1 MGEPLLDVRDLRVY
15 FPVFKG
21 FVQRLL
27 GGGEAVVHAVDGV
40 SFSIEEGEVFGLVGE
55 SGCGKSTIAK
65 TLVGLVRPTSG
76 KILFRG
82 EDVTGMDRQ
91 TLFRLRERIQMVHQD
106 AHAALSPAMTIGE
119 AIADVFRAHGIISEA
134 GERVPVRSDALLRKA
149 VLGVLSDVGLRP
161 PEFFYDKYPDE
172 LSGGQKQR
180 VVAARVLALRPRI
193 IVADEPVAMLDMS
206 IRARML
212 EFLLELKERHKLT
225 YLFITHDLATAKFM
239 CDRIAIMYLGRIV
252 EMGPADTIYADPKH
266 PYTRALLQAI
276 PIPDPERRRER
287 VLPQGE
293 VPNAVWP
300 PLGCRFHPRCPAAL
314 ATCGWEGRDFVTFLE
329 ERWLS
334 PETAQAETDI
344 GPVERWQ
351 ADGLVASREVGDADP
366 AVLSERVRKMLSDE
380 RGPMAQAI
388 ESVHPEADS
397 VVVRFQPPDALEVKT
412 VSGRLVECLLY

>member
-1 MGEPLLDVRDLRVY
+1 MTQALLEVRDLRVY

-91 TLFRLRERIQMVHQD
+91 TLFHLRERIQMVHQD

-134 GERVPVRSDALLRKA
+134 GERVPVHSDVLLRKA
-149 VLGVLSDVGLRP
+149 VRGVLSDVGLRP

-252 EMGPADTIYADPKH
+252 EMGPSDTIYADPKH

-276 PIPDPERRRER
+276 PIPDPERRTKK
-287 VLPQGE
+287 VLPRGE
-293 VPNAVWP
+293 VPNAIWP
-300 PLGCRFHPRCPAAL
+300 PAGCRFHPRCPVAL
-314 ATCGWEGRDFVTFLE
+314 ATCGWEGRDVIALLE

-334 PETAQAETDI
+334 PELAEREALA
-344 GPVERWQ
+344 GPVEEWE
-351 ADGLVASREVGDADP
+351 AEGLLARRDVGKSDP
-366 AVLSERVRKMLSDE
+366 APVQVLMQRIV
-380 RGPMAQAI
+380 
-388 ESVHPEADS
+388 
-397 VVVRFQPPDALEVKT
+397 
-412 VSGRLVECLLY
+412 

>member
-1 MGEPLLDVRDLRVY
+1 
-15 FPVFKG
+15 
-21 FVQRLL
+21 
-27 GGGEAVVHAVDGV
+27 
-40 SFSIEEGEVFGLVGE
+40 
-55 SGCGKSTIAK
+55 
-65 TLVGLVRPTSG
+65 
-76 KILFRG
+76 
-82 EDVTGMDRQ
+82 
-91 TLFRLRERIQMVHQD
+91 
-106 AHAALSPAMTIGE
+106 
-119 AIADVFRAHGIISEA
+119 
-134 GERVPVRSDALLRKA
+134 
-149 VLGVLSDVGLRP
+149 
-161 PEFFYDKYPDE
+161 
-172 LSGGQKQR
+172 
-180 VVAARVLALRPRI
+180 
-193 IVADEPVAMLDMS
+193 VAMLDMS

-287 VLPQGE
+287 VLPRGE

-334 PETAQAETDI
+334 TETAQAETDI

-351 ADGLVASREVGDADP
+351 ADGLVASREAGDADP